1 MSSRQAVKTLFQ
13 KKKPKQKG
21 WGIAQVVESLPWVQS
36 PSLNKKEMSPT
47 PKPRMLSITPY
58 SLSSFPALWS
68 IEKNTGLK

>member
-1 MSSRQAVKTLFQ
+1 VTSRPAVKTLFQ
-13 KKKPKQKG
+13 EKPKQKG